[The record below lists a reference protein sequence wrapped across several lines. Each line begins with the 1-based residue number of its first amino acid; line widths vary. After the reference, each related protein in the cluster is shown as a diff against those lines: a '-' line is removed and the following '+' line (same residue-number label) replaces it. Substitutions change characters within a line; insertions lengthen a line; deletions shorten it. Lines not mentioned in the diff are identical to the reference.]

1 MQAKGFKALCLSLAR
16 LQKTPERSVLVF
28 VSGGALSAA
37 AMSVAGIDIG
47 SSKACIAV
55 ARKRGIDVLMNKTS
69 KRVRW
74 GCACC
79 QACVLTA
86 KAGRKASTLRAHH
99 ATIKSIMGVCVL
111 CVQETPSLVSFGAKN
126 RQLGTDAEGGLSISP
141 RNTIFQLKRLLGK
154 KFSAPDVQEDI
165 QRLPFEVKEGPDG
178 GCQVV
183 VDYLGERS
191 AFSPEQLMAMLL
203 VDMKAIAETDGSPVT
218 DCVLSV
224 PTFYT
229 EAERYAMLNAAQIAG
244 VNCLR
249 LINETTATAL
259 AYGIY
264 KTDLPEGE
272 PINVVFVDVGAD
284 AFQVGRQ
291 TELCKSCMIW
301 HRLHRHT
308 VLPFGTANT
317 CSSVIIEL

>member
-1 MQAKGFKALCLSLAR
+1 M
-16 LQKTPERSVLVF
+16 
-28 VSGGALSAA
+28 
-37 AMSVAGIDIG
+37 
-47 SSKACIAV
+47 
-55 ARKRGIDVLMNKTS
+55 
-69 KRVRW
+69 
-74 GCACC
+74 
-79 QACVLTA
+79 
-86 KAGRKASTLRAHH
+86 
-99 ATIKSIMGVCVL
+99 
-111 CVQETPSLVSFGAKN
+111 QETPSLVSFGAKN

-154 KFSAPDVQEDI
+154 HFSAPDVQEDI
-165 QRLPFEVKEGPDG
+165 QRLPFEVREGPDG

-183 VDYLGERS
+183 VDYLGERT

-203 VDMKAIAETDGSPVT
+203 VDMKAIAETDGSPVS

-272 PINVVFVDVGAD
+272 PVNVVFVDVGAD
-284 AFQVGRQ
+284 AFQAGRLSSPSDACFCNCF
-291 TELCKSCMIW
+291 EGHK
-301 HRLHRHT
+301 
-308 VLPFGTANT
+308 VLPLGTANT
-317 CSSVIIEL
+317 LRVVVEPCFARAAPEVFGVLSTCASAHCRVVVS